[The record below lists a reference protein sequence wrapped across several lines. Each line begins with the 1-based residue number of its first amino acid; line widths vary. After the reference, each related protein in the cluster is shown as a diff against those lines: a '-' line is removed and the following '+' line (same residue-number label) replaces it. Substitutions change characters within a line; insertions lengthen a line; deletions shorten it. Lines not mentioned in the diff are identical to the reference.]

1 VNALP
6 PHSAEAERAVLGS
19 MLRDNATIADVVQLV
34 GANAFHTDAHQ
45 KLFRAMLD
53 LWEAHK
59 PVDLVTLAEQLKAL
73 KQIEDVGGY
82 PYLGE
87 LLDAAPTAA
96 NAEHYARIVRDK
108 AINRNLIHAATEI
121 QRNAQDQVAPVE
133 ELLGEAER
141 KILSIGELV
150 VSDQESDI
158 VPLIFD
164 AYERYDRRKNC
175 GDNYASARF
184 GFYDLDALTGGF
196 HAGELSIL
204 AARPSVGK
212 TSLGVCIA
220 RHVVLNER
228 IPVFFV
234 SLEQG
239 KDDLTDRVLCS
250 ESGVS
255 SHRLRCGL
263 LDQAGAEAFRA
274 AGRKFAKEM
283 FFLDDI
289 PNQTILRIV
298 AKARRLR
305 LRKGIGLVI
314 IDYLQLIEPENPK
327 VPRYQQVGEISRRLK
342 NLARELKIPV
352 MAMSALN
359 RAPEGTNR
367 KPRLSDLRESGNIES
382 DADTVLLLYRLDG
395 DDDDKEHKRGAKRP
409 EVAPIGIIIAKQ
421 RNGPTREISL
431 GFREACMR
439 FENLVP
445 DATVVDRLWESG
457 LRDASHAGP

>member
-1 VNALP
+1 
-6 PHSAEAERAVLGS
+6 
-19 MLRDNATIADVVQLV
+19 
-34 GANAFHTDAHQ
+34 
-45 KLFRAMLD
+45 
-53 LWEAHK
+53 
-59 PVDLVTLAEQLKAL
+59 
-73 KQIEDVGGY
+73 
-82 PYLGE
+82 
-87 LLDAAPTAA
+87 
-96 NAEHYARIVRDK
+96 
-108 AINRNLIHAATEI
+108 
-121 QRNAQDQVAPVE
+121 
-133 ELLGEAER
+133 
-141 KILSIGELV
+141 
-150 VSDQESDI
+150 
-158 VPLIFD
+158 LIFD
-164 AYERYDRRKNC
+164 AYERYDRRKKR
-175 GDNYASARF
+175 GDNYAAARF

-196 HAGELSIL
+196 HSGELSIL
-204 AARPSVGK
+204 AARPSIGK

-220 RHVVLNER
+220 RHVVLNEG

-255 SHRLRCGL
+255 SHRLRRGL
-263 LDQAGAEAFRA
+263 LDQAGEEAFRA
-274 AGRKFAKEM
+274 AGRKFVKEM

-327 VPRYQQVGEISRRLK
+327 SPRYQQVGEMSRQLK

-352 MAMSALN
+352 VAMSALN
-359 RAPEGTNR
+359 RALEGSNR

-395 DDDDKEHKRGAKRP
+395 DDDNKEGAKRP
-409 EVAPIGIIIAKQ
+409 EVAPIGVIIAKQ

-445 DATVVDRLWESG
+445 DATVVDRWGFTSSG
-457 LRDASHAGP
+457 GPLEP